1 MGIPL
6 SPRQGSA
13 LSEVW
18 FPYSRATVR
27 RTFREGVAGRNGP
40 QRWEAESRRIEVR
53 EDAYSRQACWESGAI
68 LCL

>member
-6 SPRQGSA
+6 RRARAAPSARFGYLIRARQ
-13 LSEVW
+13 
-18 FPYSRATVR
+18 RAPD
-27 RTFREGVAGRNGP
+27 FREGVAGRNGP

-53 EDAYSRQACWESGAI
+53 EDAYSRQACWESGAT